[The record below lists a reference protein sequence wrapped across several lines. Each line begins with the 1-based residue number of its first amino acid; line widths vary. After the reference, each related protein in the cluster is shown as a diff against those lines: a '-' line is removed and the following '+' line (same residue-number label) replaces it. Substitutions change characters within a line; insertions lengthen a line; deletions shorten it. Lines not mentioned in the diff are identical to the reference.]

1 VIIVIVVLLYF
12 TGIWL
17 CGEIDTF
24 FLSIRQHYNVN
35 LKGIEVGGSLLQLP
49 TDLFETG
56 DKKGTIIDSGTTL
69 TYLPE
74 AAYKSVW
81 EKVLAFL

>member
-1 VIIVIVVLLYF
+1 M
-12 TGIWL
+12 
-17 CGEIDTF
+17 F

-35 LKGIEVGGSLLQLP
+35 LKGIMVGGSLLQLP
-49 TDLFETG
+49 TDIFETG

-74 AAYKSVW
+74 TAYKAVW
-81 EKVLAFL
+81 DKVLRIYQKHL